1 MKYLLVLLCCL
12 PLALVAQAPA
22 AATRTEQ
29 HTSARQDFARKALP
43 TEFARARLR
52 YTESLTEGDA
62 ATRRVSRDGMIALME
77 RSVALQS
84 GQAAANQQAL
94 LKLFRRYAT
103 AADPESVA
111 NANRVIADFEKTL
124 KPTTEQDAPAAQ
136 PAID

>member
-1 MKYLLVLLCCL
+1 MKYLLALLCCL
-12 PLALVAQAPA
+12 PFALIAQAPA
-22 AATRTEQ
+22 TTTRTQQ
-29 HTSARQDFARKALP
+29 HTTAQQDFARKALP

-77 RSVALQS
+77 RSVALQR
-84 GQAAANQQAL
+84 GQAATNQRAL

-103 AADPESVA
+103 ASDPESVA

-124 KPTTEQDAPAAQ
+124 KPTTGQPAPAAQ